1 MSTVLGDDFSILRAM
16 FAEEE
21 GVDADEIL
29 RRYPDHRLE
38 RVRDT
43 DEPTYRKWL
52 EDAYQWKR
60 RKAMH

>member
-29 RRYPDHRLE
+29 RRYPDHRLALA
-38 RVRDT
+38 RDH
-43 DEPTYRKWL
+43 DEPTYRQWL
-52 EDAYQWKR
+52 EKAYNWQR
-60 RKAMH
+60 RKAAH